1 MIVGLMQIEIRI
13 EDSFTLKDKRRVLKS
28 LIERT
33 KRSFNVSIAEVDNNE
48 IVNFATLGLST
59 VSNSTRFIDEVFD
72 KILGFLENNFNIEI
86 VKAKRELI

>member
-1 MIVGLMQIEIRI
+1 MQIEIRI

-33 KRSFNVSIAEVDNNE
+33 KRNFNVSIAEVDNNE

>member
-33 KRSFNVSIAEVDNNE
+33 KRNFNVSIAEVDNNE
-48 IVNFATLGLST
+48 IVNFATLGLSA

-72 KILGFLENNFNIEI
+72 KILGYLENNFNIEI
-86 VKAKRELI
+86 IKAKRELI

>member
-1 MIVGLMQIEIRI
+1 MQIEIRI

-33 KRSFNVSIAEVDNNE
+33 KRNFNVSIAEVDNNE

-72 KILGFLENNFNIEI
+72 KILGFLEINFNIEI

>member
-33 KRSFNVSIAEVDNNE
+33 KRNFNVSIAEVDNNE

-72 KILGFLENNFNIEI
+72 KILGFLEINFNIEI

>member
-1 MIVGLMQIEIRI
+1 MQIDIRI

-33 KRSFNVSIAEVDNNE
+33 KRNFNVSIAEVDNNE

-72 KILGFLENNFNIEI
+72 KILGYLENNFNVEI
-86 VKAKRELI
+86 IKAKRELL

>member
-33 KRSFNVSIAEVDNNE
+33 KRNFNVSIAEVDNNE
-48 IVNFATLGLST
+48 IVNFATLGLSA

-72 KILGFLENNFNIEI
+72 KILGYLENNFNIEI
-86 VKAKRELI
+86 IEAKRELI

>member
-1 MIVGLMQIEIRI
+1 MQIEIRI

-33 KRSFNVSIAEVDNNE
+33 KRNFNVSIAEVDNNE
-48 IVNFATLGLST
+48 IVNFATLGLSA

-72 KILGFLENNFNIEI
+72 KILGYLENNFNIEI
-86 VKAKRELI
+86 IEAKRELI

>member
-1 MIVGLMQIEIRI
+1 MQIEIRI

-72 KILGFLENNFNIEI
+72 KILGFLEINFNIEI

>member
-1 MIVGLMQIEIRI
+1 MQIEIRI

-33 KRSFNVSIAEVDNNE
+33 KRNFNVSIAEVDNNE
-48 IVNFATLGLST
+48 IVNFATLGLSA

-72 KILGFLENNFNIEI
+72 KILGYLENNFNIEI
-86 VKAKRELI
+86 IKAKRELI